1 MCGTLVSNGTLL
13 PAGSCTPIRLACLP
27 DDPAGDIQLAC
38 RATPIRASQPVNTLP
53 ADLACGAKCR
63 PLRSGPRPVRRGS
76 PAAPISACSA
86 FSSVVRAYAMVGQAN
101 NAAICLMKV
110 CAMART
116 QDTEKFLDTIGS
128 GRPFFSAIEAPQ
140 NPLLGLDRAFTEI
153 DSWWATVNFADL
165 EG

>member
-1 MCGTLVSNGTLL
+1 
-13 PAGSCTPIRLACLP
+13 
-27 DDPAGDIQLAC
+27 GDIQLAC

-76 PAAPISACSA
+76 TAAPISACSA
-86 FSSVVRAYAMVGQAN
+86 FSSVVRAYAMVRQAN
-101 NAAICLMKV
+101 NAAIRLMKV

-128 GRPFFSAIEAPQ
+128 GLPFFSAIEAPQ
-140 NPLLGLDRAFTEI
+140 NPLLGLTGPSLRSIHGGPPSTSLTLKGRSLSVRIWQSI
-153 DSWWATVNFADL
+153 DPATIV
-165 EG
+165 